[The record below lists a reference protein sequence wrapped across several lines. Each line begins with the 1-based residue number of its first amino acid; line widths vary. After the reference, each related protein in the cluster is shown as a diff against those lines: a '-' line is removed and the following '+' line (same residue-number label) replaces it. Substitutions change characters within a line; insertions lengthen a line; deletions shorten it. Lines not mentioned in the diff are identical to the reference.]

1 MKTTLFQWTVA
12 LAAILP
18 AMAQQDEPRGE
29 RRPHPVPPILAFF
42 DADHDGVLSE
52 KEIQDASKAL
62 GRLDHDQDGEIT
74 AEEARPPL
82 PPRGPK
88 PPQPPVIAALD
99 ADRDGTISAEEMENA
114 PDSLKSLD
122 KNEDG
127 ELSPEELHPHGP
139 PPPGPDGKSP
149 QGPPPEERG
158 GESLL
163 EEE

>member
-1 MKTTLFQWTVA
+1 MKTTLLHLTAA
-12 LAAILP
+12 LAVVLP
-18 AMAQQDEPRGE
+18 AEAQQDEPRGE

-42 DADHDGVLSE
+42 DANHDGVLSE
-52 KEIQDASKAL
+52 TEIQDASKAL

-74 AEEARPPL
+74 AEEARPPA
-82 PPRGPK
+82 PPRAPK
-88 PPQPPVIAALD
+88 TPPPPVIAALD
-99 ADRDGTISAEEMENA
+99 ADRDGTISAEEMESA

-139 PPPGPDGKSP
+139 PPPGAGGMSP

-158 GESLL
+158 GDGLL
-163 EEE
+163 EDE